1 MPKSCPECGAAVE
14 FTSQTTEVL
23 QGACSSCHHAFVLL
37 PVQSPIEN
45 LADASAA
52 TEAAEAGEEEE
63 AESLLPCPSCGE
75 GLELELAGPNRL
87 KATCE
92 GCGAVVSFRRESD
105 EAESEEAE
113 APERPMRAPPRR
125 DDRAPELSRA
135 RPCRQ
140 CGAPLSFETNA
151 DQTVTGR
158 CQACGNEF
166 TLPPRRDDR
175 GGGGGRSYGRPRGS
189 GGYSRFPPGGRGRSG
204 GSSYGD
210 RRGGGRFRSDR
221 DDREGP
227 DRRRRRRE

>member
-23 QGACSSCHHAFVLL
+23 QGACTACHHAFVLL
-37 PVQSPIEN
+37 PVQSTIEN
-45 LADASAA
+45 LGTPTPSEADA
-52 TEAAEAGEEEE
+52 EEDD

-75 GLELELAGPNRL
+75 GLELESEGADRL

-92 GCGAVVSFRRESD
+92 GCGTVVAFRREGAD
-105 EAESEEAE
+105 EEDDEGE
-113 APERPMRAPPRR
+113 APERPMRAPFRR
-125 DDRAPELSRA
+125 DDREGEEAPRA

-140 CGAPLSFETNA
+140 CGAPLKFETNA

-158 CQACGNEF
+158 CEACGNEF

-175 GGGGGRSYGRPRGS
+175 RGGTGRSYGRSGGTSRFSGGGGGRSRFGGS
-189 GGYSRFPPGGRGRSG
+189 SYRGRSG
-204 GSSYGD
+204 PP
-210 RRGGGRFRSDR
+210 RGGSGRPRRDR
-221 DDREGP
+221 DDEG